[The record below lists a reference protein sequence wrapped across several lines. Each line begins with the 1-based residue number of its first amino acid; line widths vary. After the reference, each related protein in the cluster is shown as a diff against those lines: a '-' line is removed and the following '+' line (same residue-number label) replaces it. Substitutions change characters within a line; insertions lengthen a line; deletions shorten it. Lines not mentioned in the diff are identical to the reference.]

1 MAKGDKE
8 NPQSSKVIPFGSVKS
23 RYYNAEAE
31 RNGNV
36 IGKKIAEARHMKGL
50 SLTNLSKRLESYGL
64 KVSGS
69 AIAKWE
75 RGETMMNP
83 YQLLAVCRVLDIE
96 NSISLCADYRPELN
110 EAGQKKLEAYK
121 ADLIATGRYMP
132 LSSVEENTVEYIE
145 MPFSHLAVSAGPGE
159 YLDEEQFEME
169 SFPAASVPAGADF
182 ALRINGDSMEPVY
195 NDKQIVW
202 VEKTTD
208 LHIGEVGIFIVDGEG
223 LIKVLGEQDVDEE
236 DEDDFSDS
244 YGGIHKQ
251 PVLISYNKSYKP
263 RPISASSQFTVVGRV
278 LH

>member
-1 MAKGDKE
+1 MANSDKE
-8 NPQSSKVIPFGSVKS
+8 KPQSSKVIPFSTVKS

-31 RNGNV
+31 RKDNV
-36 IGKKIAEARHMKGL
+36 IGKRIAEARHRKGL
-50 SLTNLSKRLESYGL
+50 SLANFSKRLESVGL
-64 KVSGS
+64 KVGGS

-96 NSISLCADYRPELN
+96 NFLSLCADYRPELS
-110 EAGQKKLEAYK
+110 EVGQKKLDAYK
-121 ADLIATGRYMP
+121 ADLLATGRYMP
-132 LSSVEENTVEYIE
+132 PSSVEENMVEYIE
-145 MPFSHLAVSAGPGE
+145 MPYSYLAVSAGPGE
-159 YLDEEQFEME
+159 YLDDEMFEME

-202 VEKTTD
+202 VEKTTE
-208 LHIGEVGIFIVDGEG
+208 LQIGEVGIFIVDGEG

-244 YGGIHKQ
+244 YGGLRKQ
-251 PVLISYNKSYKP
+251 PVLISYNKNYKP
-263 RPISASSQFTVVGRV
+263 RVISASSQFTVVGRV

>member
-1 MAKGDKE
+1 MANSDKE
-8 NPQSSKVIPFGSVKS
+8 KPQSSKVIPFSTVKS

-31 RNGNV
+31 RKDNV
-36 IGKKIAEARHMKGL
+36 IGKKIAEARHRKGL
-50 SLTNLSKRLESYGL
+50 SLANFSKRLESVGL
-64 KVSGS
+64 KVGGS

-96 NSISLCADYRPELN
+96 NFLSLCADYRPELS
-110 EAGQKKLEAYK
+110 EVGQKKLDAYK
-121 ADLIATGRYMP
+121 ADLLATGRYMP
-132 LSSVEENTVEYIE
+132 PSIVEENTVEYIE
-145 MPFSHLAVSAGPGE
+145 MPYSYLAVSAGPGE
-159 YLDEEQFEME
+159 YLDDEMFEME

-202 VEKTTD
+202 VEKTTE
-208 LHIGEVGIFIVDGEG
+208 LQIGEVGIFIVDGEG

-244 YGGIHKQ
+244 YGGLRKQ
-251 PVLISYNKSYKP
+251 PVLISYNKNYKP
-263 RPISASSQFTVVGRV
+263 RVISASSQFTVVGRV

>member
-1 MAKGDKE
+1 MANSDKE
-8 NPQSSKVIPFGSVKS
+8 KPQSSKVIPFSTVKS

-31 RNGNV
+31 RKDNV
-36 IGKKIAEARHMKGL
+36 IGKKIAEARHRKGL
-50 SLTNLSKRLESYGL
+50 SLANFSKRLESVGL
-64 KVSGS
+64 KVGSS

-96 NSISLCADYRPELN
+96 NSLSLCADYRPELS
-110 EAGQKKLEAYK
+110 EIGQKKLDAYK
-121 ADLIATGRYMP
+121 ADLLATGRYMP
-132 LSSVEENTVEYIE
+132 PSSVEENTVEYIE
-145 MPFSHLAVSAGPGE
+145 MPYSYLAVSAGPGE
-159 YLDEEQFEME
+159 YLDDEMFEME

-202 VEKTTD
+202 VEKTTE
-208 LHIGEVGIFIVDGEG
+208 LQIGEVGIFIVDGEG

-244 YGGIHKQ
+244 YGGLRKQ
-251 PVLISYNKSYKP
+251 PVLISYNKNYKP
-263 RPISASSQFTVVGRV
+263 RVISASSQFTVVGRV

>member
-1 MAKGDKE
+1 MANSDKE
-8 NPQSSKVIPFGSVKS
+8 KPQSSKVIPFSTVKS

-31 RNGNV
+31 RKDNV
-36 IGKKIAEARHMKGL
+36 IGKKIAEARHRKGL
-50 SLTNLSKRLESYGL
+50 SLANFSKRLESVGL
-64 KVSGS
+64 KVGSS

-96 NSISLCADYRPELN
+96 NSLSLCADYRPELS
-110 EAGQKKLEAYK
+110 EIGQKKLDAYK
-121 ADLIATGRYMP
+121 ADLLATGRYMP
-132 LSSVEENTVEYIE
+132 PSIVEENTVEYIE
-145 MPFSHLAVSAGPGE
+145 MPYSYLAVSAGPGE
-159 YLDEEQFEME
+159 YLDDEMFEME

-202 VEKTTD
+202 VEKTTE
-208 LHIGEVGIFIVDGEG
+208 LQIGEVGIFIVDGEG
-223 LIKVLGEQDVDEE
+223 LIKVLGEQNVDEE

-244 YGGIHKQ
+244 YGGLRKQ

-263 RPISASSQFTVVGRV
+263 RVISASSQFTVVGRV

>member
-1 MAKGDKE
+1 MANSDKE
-8 NPQSSKVIPFGSVKS
+8 KPQSSKVIPFNTVKS

-31 RNGNV
+31 RKDNV
-36 IGKKIAEARHMKGL
+36 IGRKIAEARHRKGF
-50 SLTNLSKRLESYGL
+50 SLMSFSRMLEDYGL
-64 KVSGS
+64 KVGGS

-75 RGETMMNP
+75 RGETLMNP
-83 YQLLAVCRVLDIE
+83 YQLVAVCRVLDIA
-96 NSISLCADYRPELN
+96 SIFSLCADYRPELN
-110 EAGQKKLEAYK
+110 AVGQKKVDAYK
-121 ADLIATGRYMP
+121 ADLLATGRYMP

-145 MPFSHLAVSAGPGE
+145 MPFSHLAVSAGLGE
-159 YLDEEQFEME
+159 FLDEEQFEME

-208 LHIGEVGIFIVDGEG
+208 LHIGEVGIFIVDGEC

-236 DEDDFSDS
+236 DEDEFSDS
-244 YGGIHKQ
+244 YGGLRKQ

-263 RPISASSQFTVVGRV
+263 RVISASSQFTVVGRV

>member
-1 MAKGDKE
+1 MANSDKE
-8 NPQSSKVIPFGSVKS
+8 KPQSSKVIPFSTVKS

-31 RNGNV
+31 RKDNV
-36 IGKKIAEARHMKGL
+36 IGKKIAEARHRKGL
-50 SLTNLSKRLESYGL
+50 SLANFSKRLEIVGL
-64 KVSGS
+64 KVGSS

-96 NSISLCADYRPELN
+96 NSLSLCADYRPELS
-110 EAGQKKLEAYK
+110 EIGQKKLDAYK
-121 ADLIATGRYMP
+121 ADLLATGRYMP
-132 LSSVEENTVEYIE
+132 PSIVEENTVEYIE
-145 MPFSHLAVSAGPGE
+145 MPYSYLAVSAGPGE
-159 YLDEEQFEME
+159 YLDDEMFEME

-202 VEKTTD
+202 VEKTTE
-208 LHIGEVGIFIVDGEG
+208 LQIGEVGIFIVDGEG

-244 YGGIHKQ
+244 YGGLRKQ
-251 PVLISYNKSYKP
+251 PVLISYNKNYKP
-263 RPISASSQFTVVGRV
+263 RVISASSQFTVVGRV

>member
-1 MAKGDKE
+1 MANSDKE
-8 NPQSSKVIPFGSVKS
+8 KPHSSKVIPFSTVKS

-31 RNGNV
+31 RKDNV
-36 IGKKIAEARHMKGL
+36 IGKKIAEARHRKGL
-50 SLTNLSKRLESYGL
+50 SLANFSKRLESVGL
-64 KVSGS
+64 KVGSS

-96 NSISLCADYRPELN
+96 NSLSLCADYRPELS
-110 EAGQKKLEAYK
+110 EVGQKKLDAYK
-121 ADLIATGRYMP
+121 ADLLATGRYMP
-132 LSSVEENTVEYIE
+132 PSSVEENTVEYIE
-145 MPFSHLAVSAGPGE
+145 MPFSYLAVSAGPGE
-159 YLDEEQFEME
+159 YLDDEMFEME

-202 VEKTTD
+202 VEKTTE
-208 LHIGEVGIFIVDGEG
+208 LQIGEVGIFIVDGEG
-223 LIKVLGEQDVDEE
+223 LIKVLGEQNVDEE

-244 YGGIHKQ
+244 YGGLRKQ

-263 RPISASSQFTVVGRV
+263 RVISASSQFTVVGRV

>member
-1 MAKGDKE
+1 MANSDKE
-8 NPQSSKVIPFGSVKS
+8 KPQSSKVIPFSTVKS

-31 RNGNV
+31 RKDNV
-36 IGKKIAEARHMKGL
+36 IGKKIAEARHRKGL
-50 SLTNLSKRLESYGL
+50 SLANFSKRLESVGL
-64 KVSGS
+64 KVGGS

-96 NSISLCADYRPELN
+96 NFLSLCADYRPELS
-110 EAGQKKLEAYK
+110 EIGQKKLDAYK
-121 ADLIATGRYMP
+121 ADLLATGRYMP
-132 LSSVEENTVEYIE
+132 PSSVEENMVEYIE
-145 MPFSHLAVSAGPGE
+145 MPFSYLAVSAGPGE
-159 YLDEEQFEME
+159 YLDDEMFEME

-202 VEKTTD
+202 VEKTTE
-208 LHIGEVGIFIVDGEG
+208 LQIGEVGIFIVDGEG

-244 YGGIHKQ
+244 YGGLRKQ
-251 PVLISYNKSYKP
+251 PVLISYNKNYKP
-263 RPISASSQFTVVGRV
+263 RVISASSQFTVVGRV

>member
-1 MAKGDKE
+1 MANSDKE
-8 NPQSSKVIPFGSVKS
+8 KPQSSKVIPFNTVKS

-31 RNGNV
+31 RKDNV
-36 IGKKIAEARHMKGL
+36 IGRKIAEARHRKGF
-50 SLTNLSKRLESYGL
+50 SLMSFSRMLEDYGL
-64 KVSGS
+64 KVGGS

-75 RGETMMNP
+75 RGETLMNP
-83 YQLLAVCRVLDIE
+83 YQLVAVCRVLDIA
-96 NSISLCADYRPELN
+96 SIFSLCADYRPELN
-110 EAGQKKLEAYK
+110 AVGQKKVDAYK
-121 ADLIATGRYMP
+121 ADLLATGRYMP

-145 MPFSHLAVSAGPGE
+145 MPFSHLAVSAGLGE
-159 YLDEEQFEME
+159 FLDDEQFEME

-236 DEDDFSDS
+236 DEDEFSDS
-244 YGGIHKQ
+244 YGGLRKQ

-263 RPISASSQFTVVGRV
+263 RVISASSQFTVVGRV

>member
-1 MAKGDKE
+1 MANSDKE
-8 NPQSSKVIPFGSVKS
+8 KPQSSKVIPFSTVKS

-31 RNGNV
+31 RKDNV
-36 IGKKIAEARHMKGL
+36 IGRKIAEARHRKGF
-50 SLTNLSKRLESYGL
+50 SLMSFSRMLEDYGL
-64 KVSGS
+64 KVGGS

-75 RGETMMNP
+75 RGETLMNP
-83 YQLLAVCRVLDIE
+83 YQLVAVCRVLDIA
-96 NSISLCADYRPELN
+96 SIFSLCADYRPELN
-110 EAGQKKLEAYK
+110 AVGQKKVDAYK
-121 ADLIATGRYMP
+121 ADLLATGRYMP

-145 MPFSHLAVSAGPGE
+145 MPFSHLAVSAGLGE
-159 YLDEEQFEME
+159 FLDEEQFEME

-236 DEDDFSDS
+236 DEDEFSDS
-244 YGGIHKQ
+244 YGGLRKQ

-263 RPISASSQFTVVGRV
+263 RVISASSQFTVVGRV